1 MMPVNLGDPPW
12 GDRAAAS
19 PGRWENPRLLLATAT
34 ETETETETVTEEE
47 TRERLAPRW
56 HVVLL
61 DDDDHTYDY
70 VIEMLMKLFSHD
82 LDKAFKM
89 ACDVDKNGRVIV
101 ETTTLERAELKRDQ
115 IHAYGA
121 DWRLERCAG
130 SMSAEIE
137 PADD

>member
-1 MMPVNLGDPPW
+1 MTSV
-12 GDRAAAS
+12 S
-19 PGRWENPRLLLATAT
+19 PGVWLTTETESETAT
-34 ETETETETVTEEE
+34 ETIS
-47 TRERLAPRW
+47 RPRMAPLW

-82 LDKAFKM
+82 LDKAFQM
-89 ACDVDKNGRVIV
+89 ACEVDKSGRVIV

-115 IHAYGA
+115 IHAYGV

-130 SMSAEIE
+130 SMSAELE
-137 PADD
+137 PAAE